1 VRRRGEEELRRQ
13 AEEEAT
19 QRRAEE
25 ERLASE
31 HAARVRV
38 EEEATNFAEEETR
51 LKLEASRLRQAA
63 AELAKRRSAI
73 DDAARVAQLAEAK
86 RRRREAE
93 EQHTAEMD
101 RLRSE
106 EESLRHTTGRA
117 LQRRREVDVARQEI
131 AALLQRLDEEKSQ
144 LAAAATIARDT
155 EAERIQEAQDNHR
168 AEQEQLL
175 LRINELRRLTEEVAA
190 QRATVE
196 ASRQNAEDEA
206 RRLAEARK
214 GIEEAEENRREAE
227 DLITA
232 EAEARNRI
240 EEADVNRRRAEKSLS
255 LTVEILQRA
264 EAEAHARAAEEERI
278 LTKLADVRRNVAF
291 EAQAREE
298 QANRLREEIERMQG
312 LEEAQRQ
319 RLEQETR
326 RRREAESRL
335 QLEKDRYRAEEEARI
350 NAEVEVHLL
359 REPEHELG
367 EESAWEW
374 HDDPAENL
382 RPISPAPA
390 NDSAERAD
398 NDPQSIRDRVDEL
411 AVSDLSPIILEHL
424 DSDDPVIRAAA
435 LRELAQSGSADAFAL
450 IVQSFDDHSVEV
462 RNAAACAL
470 RDLEPYRPGETFT
483 RALDGASTERRQ
495 SIGSAIATSGLAAEA
510 IEALRGDNREDT
522 YNALCLLLA
531 MANTGELQ
539 PLVQAV
545 EAHQDVE
552 VRRAAVKLLT
562 LAGQQEVAGAAAKR
576 RLDVEG

>member
-1 VRRRGEEELRRQ
+1 MET
-13 AEEEAT
+13 EAG
-19 QRRAEE
+19 
-25 ERLASE
+25 
-31 HAARVRV
+31 
-38 EEEATNFAEEETR
+38 
-51 LKLEASRLRQAA
+51 
-63 AELAKRRSAI
+63 
-73 DDAARVAQLAEAK
+73 
-86 RRRREAE
+86 
-93 EQHTAEMD
+93 D
-101 RLRSE
+101 RLE
-106 EESLRHTTGRA
+106 KE
-117 LQRRREVDVARQEI
+117 QKIRREV
-131 AALLQRLDEEKSQ
+131 
-144 LAAAATIARDT
+144 
-155 EAERIQEAQDNHR
+155 
-168 AEQEQLL
+168 
-175 LRINELRRLTEEVAA
+175 
-190 QRATVE
+190 
-196 ASRQNAEDEA
+196 
-206 RRLAEARK
+206 
-214 GIEEAEENRREAE
+214 E
-227 DLITA
+227 DLLTA

-240 EEADVNRRRAEKSLS
+240 EEADVKRRRAEKSLS

-335 QLEKDRYRAEEEARI
+335 QLERDRYRAEEEARI

-390 NDSAERAD
+390 NDSAERAED
-398 NDPQSIRDRVDEL
+398 DPQRIRDRVDEL
-411 AVSDLSPIILEHL
+411 AVSDLSPIMLEHL

-435 LRELAQSGSADAFAL
+435 LSELAQSGSADAFAL